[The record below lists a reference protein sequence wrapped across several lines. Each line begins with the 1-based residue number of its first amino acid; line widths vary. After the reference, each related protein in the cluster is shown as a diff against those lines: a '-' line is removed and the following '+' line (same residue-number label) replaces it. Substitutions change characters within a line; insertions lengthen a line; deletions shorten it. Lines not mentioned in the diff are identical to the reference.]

1 MKKTWLKRGVVIAI
15 ASIIVGCS
23 ETIMDSPE
31 TIVDSPETNIKSV
44 ISAKEEIEL
53 AIKDGKVV
61 KSVLPIIANS
71 YSGWTVRFTDD
82 TSVNFIENDQD
93 GNPSSYITIG
103 NDSCWYISDDIG
115 EYYAPLISADNKQ
128 VHAIN
133 DVNSSYDI
141 LQQVISSKTSKP
153 HSLVEAIAEDNF
165 SHEISIALANNE
177 IYTLPKVEN
186 VLNSFSIT
194 ADDNNGIIKKDLN
207 YCIGMNK
214 LVVINPYVFDKS
226 HIIAR
231 FSTNPN
237 NKVVVKGVE
246 QTSGV
251 TPNDFTYGVDYHIVS
266 PDGLNNIYKVSI
278 NNTGLPVV
286 MINTPENKAITSK
299 TTWMENTQIKIVNP
313 DGSIDYTDDQLQI
326 RGRGNSTWGYPK
338 KPYALKLNKKSSVLG
353 MPKHKRWVLLANWM
367 DRTLLRN
374 DFAFEI
380 ARNTGLEWTP
390 RGKFVEVILNGEHI
404 GNYYLCEQ
412 IKEDENRVNIAEM
425 SETDIEGEAV
435 TGGYLM
441 ELDVYYDE
449 VNKFKSEIRNLPY
462 MFKYP
467 DEEELQSEQFSY
479 FQNFINNL
487 EEQLYSD
494 NWLEQRQYAEFMDLE
509 SFADWWLVYELSMNG
524 EAGWPKSCYMH
535 KDRNGKLIAGPVWDF
550 DYGTFTLGGAKQYTI
565 KNAIYY
571 NQLFKDP
578 KFIEIVKNRWSL
590 HKAKFDML
598 STTMRQQAHKIKHSE
613 RFNHA
618 LWPVTSTVNGDQNMT
633 FDAAVERM
641 INSYQ
646 TKLEWLDQ
654 QIKMLEVN

>member
-1 MKKTWLKRGVVIAI
+1 MKKTWLKRSTVLTL
-15 ASIIVGCS
+15 ASILVGCS
-23 ETIMDSPE
+23 ETTLI
-31 TIVDSPETNIKSV
+31 SPETNVKSV
-44 ISAKEEIEL
+44 VSAKEEIEL

-71 YSGWTVRFTDD
+71 YNGWTIRFTDD
-82 TSVNFIENDQD
+82 TSIRFIGNDQE
-93 GNPSSYITIG
+93 GSPSSYITIG
-103 NDSCWYISDDIG
+103 NDSCWYISDDNG
-115 EYYAPLISADNKQ
+115 EYYTPLTSTDNNKI
-128 VHAIN
+128 HAIN
-133 DVNSSYDI
+133 DVKSSHDI
-141 LQQVISSKTSKP
+141 LQKVMSSKTSMA

-165 SHEISIALANNE
+165 SHDISIVLANNE
-177 IYTLPKVEN
+177 IYTLPKVDN

-194 ADDNNGIIKKDLN
+194 VDDNKGVINDNLN

-231 FSTNPN
+231 FSTNPE

-251 TPNDFTYGVDYHIVS
+251 TPNDFTNGVDYHIIS
-266 PDGLNNIYKVSI
+266 PDGLNNVYKVSI

-286 MINTPENKAITSK
+286 MINTPENKEITSK
-299 TTWMENTQIKIVNP
+299 TTWMEKTQIKIVNP
-313 DGSIDYTDDQLQI
+313 DGSIDYADDELQI

-367 DRTLLRN
+367 DRTLMRN

-390 RGKFVEVILNGEHI
+390 RGRFVEVILNGKHI

-412 IKEDENRVNIAEM
+412 IKEDKNRVDITEM

-449 VNKFKSEIRNLPY
+449 VNKFKSKIRNLPY

-467 DEEELQSEQFSY
+467 DEDGLKPEQFSY
-479 FQNFINNL
+479 FQNYVNNL
-487 EEQLYSD
+487 EELLYSD
-494 NWLEQRQYAEFMDLE
+494 NWLENRHYVDYMDLE
-509 SFADWWLVYELSMNG
+509 SFADWWFVYELSMNG

-535 KDRNGKLIAGPVWDF
+535 KDRGGKLIAGPVWDF
-550 DYGTFTLGGAKQYTI
+550 DWGTFTPEGANAYYI
-565 KNAIYY
+565 KEAIYY

-578 KFIEIVKNRWSL
+578 KFVEIVKNRWNI
-590 HKAKFDML
+590 HKAKFDKI
-598 STTMRQQAHKIKHSE
+598 SSTMRQQAKKIRHSE

-618 LWPVTSTVNGDQNMT
+618 LWPVTSTVNGDEDMT

-646 TKLEWLDQ
+646 TKLEWMDQ
-654 QIKMLEVN
+654 QIKELNAN